1 MKKRWPKYL
10 MLIVIL
16 SMIPMAIIGAFMQ
29 CNGKNFYNLT
39 SSDWLDFSGAAISY
53 IGTIGISLVALYQS
67 ERANELS
74 EKVVMLTQR
83 EYIVNF
89 SVEKI
94 GESTIKNCQNLVG
107 NCVSFCKVDFTPETC
122 TGYLFT
128 IKNYSNYPIVHIHIS
143 TSYPVGQTRMLETL
157 ERDVDVLIAPNEAQ
171 VLQICNT
178 PYFTANGMG
187 TEFLISCSNLFNNLS
202 TLKICLGNIRDSE
215 GNISFST
222 QLVENDSKDSK
233 ASR

>member
-1 MKKRWPKYL
+1 MKKRWAKYF

-29 CNGKNFYNLT
+29 YNGENFYNLT
-39 SSDWLDFSGAAISY
+39 SSDWLAFSGAAISY

-107 NCVSFCKVDFTPETC
+107 NCVPFCKVDFTPETC
-122 TGYLFT
+122 KGYLLT
-128 IKNYSNYPIVHIHIS
+128 IKNYSNYPIVHIHIA
-143 TSYPVGQTRMLETL
+143 TSYPVGQTRMIETL

-171 VLQICNT
+171 ELQICNT
-178 PYFTANGMG
+178 PYFVSNVIG
-187 TEFLISCSNLFNNLS
+187 TEFLITCSNLFNNLS
-202 TLKICLGNIRDSE
+202 TFKICLNNTKDFE
-215 GNISFST
+215 GNVGFSAK
-222 QLVENDSKDSK
+222 LVENENKDNRV
-233 ASR
+233 SR